1 MHYRCDNIKIK
12 FEDLRTARPREAVI
26 NKLRLNENSVKNFR
40 ILKESLDSRF
50 HRTSGIFYVYSAE
63 FDYPDRIHDSRVKL
77 NGPKNVN
84 APLPRISTL
93 KPHPVI
99 IGAGPAGLFAALRL
113 TECGMQP
120 LILEMGKKTDERSA
134 DVKKFWE
141 TGELNT
147 ASNVQFGLGGA
158 GTFSDAKLMTRVKST
173 LCDYVYEQFV
183 RFGAPEQILWQ
194 SKPHLGT
201 DKVRKIVSAMQK
213 HLEENGAQFLFET
226 KMTDIIIT
234 DGAVSGIIV
243 NDSTELTAD
252 CLILACGNASRD
264 TFELLERKGIA
275 LQKKPFAAGVRV
287 EHEQELINRYIYG
300 RYASEPRLPAAQY
313 QLTYKDSDTGRNV
326 YTFCCCPGG
335 LVINASSEPDGIATN
350 GMSFSGRSL
359 ANANSAVVVNIRA
372 EDFASPSPLAG
383 MEFQRQ
389 TERKAFNA
397 SGSTHSAP
405 VMSIA
410 GFLGLNSEYSTA
422 SATVRPSQTQADF
435 YDIFPDFILSP
446 LKSALMSFCGKISGF
461 SSGIMTAPETRT
473 SSPVTVLRDKNTLES
488 TSTKGLFPSG
498 EGSGYSGG
506 IVSSAVDALRTADA
520 IIKSYGSL

>member
-12 FEDLRTARPREAVI
+12 FEDLRTAKPREAVTA
-26 NKLRLNENSVKNFR
+26 KLRLNENKVKNFR
-40 ILKESLDSRF
+40 VLKESLDSRF
-50 HRTSGIFYVYSAE
+50 HKTLGIFYVYSAE
-63 FDYPDRIHDSRVKL
+63 FDYPDKINDPRVKL
-77 NGPKNVN
+77 SGPK
-84 APLPRISTL
+84 AEKTPLPLISTMRA
-93 KPHPVI
+93 HPVI

-113 TECGMQP
+113 TECGIAP
-120 LILEMGKKTDERSA
+120 VIVEMGRKISERSA
-134 DVKKFWE
+134 DVKKFWD
-141 TGELNT
+141 TGILNT
-147 ASNVQFGLGGA
+147 ESNVQFGLGGA
-158 GTFSDAKLMTRVKST
+158 GTFSDAKLMTRIKSG

-183 RFGAPEQILWQ
+183 RFGAPEQILRQ

-201 DKVRKIVSAMQK
+201 DKVRKIVSAMHK
-213 HLEENGAQFLFET
+213 YLEEKGAQFLFDT

-243 NDSTELTAD
+243 NDSTELTTD

-264 TFELLERKGIA
+264 TFELLERKEIA
-275 LQKKPFAAGVRV
+275 LQKKSFAAGVRV

-300 RYASEPRLPAAQY
+300 SYASEPKLPSAQY
-313 QLTYKDSDTGRNV
+313 QLTYKDEDTGRNV

-335 LVINASSEPDGIATN
+335 LVINASSEPDGIVTN

-359 ANANSAVVVNIRA
+359 ANANSAVVVNVRA
-372 EDFASPSPLAG
+372 EDFASPSPLSG
-383 MEFQRQ
+383 MLFQRQ
-389 TERKAFNA
+389 TEQKAFKA
-397 SGSTHSAP
+397 AGGTHAAP

-422 SATVRPSQTQADF
+422 ASTVRPSHAQADF
-435 YDIFPDFILSP
+435 HDIFPDFILGP

-473 SSPVTVLRDKNTLES
+473 SSPVTVLRDKETLQS
-488 TSTKGLFPSG
+488 INTKGLFPAG

-506 IVSSAVDALRTADA
+506 IVSSAVDALKAADA
-520 IIKSYGSL
+520 VIKSYGS